1 MKKFARIL
9 LCIFMAL
16 TLCCIAACGT
26 EKPGPGPEPGPEP
39 NPPVPEQ
46 KVLTEIEITKNPDK
60 MIYEI
65 GESFD
70 PSGMKVTAKYDNG
83 ESKELSDS
91 EYKVAELG
99 ALDEENKFVEVTYED
114 KTAFVTGIN
123 VSNAESNLK
132 TYRFESEEGHIIADS
147 TAQYNC
153 SYISPSAEA
162 SGGYLLNV
170 RKTGVGGNT
179 VDGAAGRYGVGWTVN
194 SDKDTVAKLKIRV
207 SNRTAYESKKTR
219 WRAKVK
225 RFTAMYDMFVNGEQ
239 RYFTSNMYQYGADM
253 INGDEYRD
261 SNADVITYS
270 EFQWKDIVM
279 NVKLNKGDND
289 IEFLIKGTANA
300 GPIDYIELTSDAVLT
315 DKTEKLSHT
324 VAADAGEWEVAV
336 APTVGEVGWLG
347 KKCSVCNAVAPMHKL
362 PKLAPENYTSCTPI
376 KEATQTENGVGTY
389 TYEYDSET
397 FTFENAVIPALGKIN
412 TYRYESEYGKVTL
425 ADYPSLDCKNDVAY
439 IGAYVARASGA
450 AYLNPGDAV
459 KNPAHQ
465 TGSATPYGYKTGD
478 KVEFKLKADKAAKA
492 TFTLCIA
499 KPVMSAASIELN
511 KLWKVTV
518 GGESVFAD
526 DVTVSKD
533 AGKTTALI
541 LKGHDWVTFTASVSL
556 KEGDNDVAVE
566 MQHDETNEDATVGFA
581 SSIDY
586 IEVST
591 AAHVENKTVG
601 NVHDMAWFVTKAP
614 TATKEGEAA
623 LLCKRCD
630 YMMKSTSANTLVLPV
645 LNSQNY
651 SLGEDTASFAAPN
664 GLTVVVR
671 TSETAQKSLIDN
683 AWKKDGVLKI
693 LSIGNSYS
701 EDLMEYVFEIASGM
715 GIDVVIGNIKLSA
728 CTIDMH
734 ADNAKNDA
742 AVYKYFTYTNG
753 NKVENLVNGAKDN
766 YKMGDAIASEDWDFV
781 LFQQQSDAT
790 GRPDTYGRL
799 DELISYVRGKLP
811 EGCKARF
818 GFHLT
823 WSYQQ
828 DVSNKDRLEAFQKYY
843 DADQNKMYQANS
855 DTVKQVVESR
865 DTLEFV
871 IPSGT
876 AVQNARSSFIGDTIT
891 RDGYHMSY
899 SYGRYLIGLTL
910 VGTLTG
916 KSLYTCTFAPPVVNE
931 AYRAVAIEAA
941 NNAIASPYKPIASVA
956 A

>member
-1 MKKFARIL
+1 MKKFARAV
-9 LCIFMAL
+9 LCIFAAAI
-16 TLCCIAACGT
+16 LCCIAACGT
-26 EKPGPGPEPGPEP
+26 PKPTPPPEEE
-39 NPPVPEQ
+39 NPPVTE
-46 KVLTEIEITKNPDK
+46 KVLTDIEITKNPDK
-60 MIYEI
+60 MTYNV
-65 GESFD
+65 GEMFD

-83 ESKELSDS
+83 DSKELSSD
-91 EYKVAELG
+91 EYKVAQIG
-99 ALDEENKFVEVTYED
+99 ALDEENKYVGVTYED
-114 KTAFVTGIN
+114 KTTFVTGIT
-123 VSNAESNLK
+123 VGGTKAELK
-132 TYRFESEEGHIIADS
+132 TYRYESEEGHIIAEG
-147 TAQYNC
+147 TAAYDC
-153 SYISPSAEA
+153 SFISPSAEA

-170 RKTGVGGNT
+170 RKTGAGGNT
-179 VDGAAGRYGVGWTVN
+179 VDGAAGKYGVGWTIN
-194 SDKDTVAKLKIRV
+194 SDKDTVARLKIRV

-225 RFTAMYDMFVNGEQ
+225 RFTAMYDMFVNDTQ
-239 RYFTSNMYQYGADM
+239 RYYTSNMYQYGADT

-261 SNADVITYS
+261 ANADVITYS

-279 NVKLNKGDND
+279 NVNLVKGDNK

-300 GPIDYIELTSDAVLT
+300 GPIDYIELTSDATLT
-315 DKTEKLSHT
+315 DKTEKFTHT
-324 VAADAGEWEVAV
+324 AAADAGEYEVV
-336 APTVGEVGWLG
+336 LTPTIDEVGYIG

-362 PKLAPENYTSCTPI
+362 PKLAPDSYASCTPV
-376 KEATQTENGVGTY
+376 KAATETENGVGTY
-389 TYEYDSET
+389 TYEFEGKT
-397 FTFENAVIPALGKIN
+397 FTFENALIPALQKIN
-412 TYRYESEYGKVTL
+412 TYRFESETGKVTL
-425 ADYPSLDCKNDVAY
+425 ADYQKLDCKADLAY
-439 IGAYVARASGA
+439 VGAYVARASGA
-450 AYLNPGDAV
+450 AYLNPGDV
-459 KNPAHQ
+459 EKNAAHQ
-465 TGSATPYGYKTGD
+465 TGSATPYDYKAGD
-478 KVEFKLKADKAAKA
+478 KIEFKLNSDKAVSA
-492 TFTLCIA
+492 TITLRIA
-499 KPVMSAASIELN
+499 KPVMTAADNIALN

-518 GGESVFAD
+518 GQEAVFAD
-526 DVTVSKD
+526 DVMVDKD

-541 LKGHDWVTFTASVSL
+541 LKGHDWVSFTAAVSL
-556 KEGDNDVAVE
+556 KAGDNDVVIE
-566 MQHDETNEDATVGFA
+566 MQHDETNADETAGFA

-591 AAHVENKTVG
+591 AATVQNKTVS

-614 TATKEGEAA
+614 TAVNEGEAV
-623 LLCKRCD
+623 LLCKHCD
-630 YMMKSTSANTLVLPV
+630 YMMKATSANTLVLPV
-645 LNSQNY
+645 LNSKNY
-651 SLGEDTASFAAPN
+651 AIGENIATYTAHN
-664 GLTVVVR
+664 GLPVKV
-671 TSETAQKSLIDN
+671 STAEREQKGLIDN

-753 NKVENLVNGAKDN
+753 NKVENLVDGQKDN
-766 YKMGDAIASEDWDFV
+766 YKMSDAIASEDWDFV

-799 DELISYVRGKLP
+799 DELIAYVRGKLP
-811 EGCKARF
+811 KGCNARF

-823 WSYQQ
+823 WAYQK
-828 DVSNKDRLEAFQKYY
+828 DVSNKDRLEAFTKYY

-876 AVQNARSSFIGDTIT
+876 AVQNARTSFIGDTIT

-899 SYGRYLIGLTL
+899 TFGRYLIGLTL

-916 KSLYTCTFAPPVVNE
+916 KSLDTCTFAPPVVNE
-931 AYRAVAIEAA
+931 AYKAVAIEAA